1 MMVTRISISILWLT
15 VIHLTLSAMVAQDR
29 VMEMIHQAQHQLP
42 NVSNLQS
49 ELLVFEN
56 RQVFELALPLS
67 LQFGVLHVT
76 DSTSRD
82 MSLPKWQA
90 MLRALGG
97 DREILKRFAQL
108 RPSFNEL
115 EIQVSQQQDGQQEI
129 YQIFD
134 RLAEIETSVNN
145 SWSRLWPKL
154 KSSVHVV
161 SNLYDWFDRYQ
172 RNAAVVNERTLR
184 DYAETVHGQDGL
196 TTSQAIEEIH
206 QVVCPLDMAF
216 IHNDDGINL
225 KKSGNKSMVCSGGAF
240 EVLEMALGQVCTKYV
255 SSFRSL

>member
-1 MMVTRISISILWLT
+1 MIANRISVYLLWLT
-15 VIHLTLSAMVAQDR
+15 IIKSTLSAMVAQDR
-29 VMEMIHQAQHQLP
+29 VIEMIQQAQHQLP
-42 NVSNLQS
+42 DVSNLQS
-49 ELLVFEN
+49 ELRVLEN
-56 RQVFELALPLS
+56 RQILDLALPLS

-115 EIQVSQQQDGQQEI
+115 ENQVGQQQDGQQEI
-129 YQIFD
+129 NQIFD
-134 RLAEIETSVNN
+134 QLAEIETSVKN

-154 KSSVHVV
+154 KSSVQVV

-196 TTSQAIEEIH
+196 TTSQAIEAIH
-206 QVVCPLDMAF
+206 KVVCPLDMASTS
-216 IHNDDGINL
+216 DDDDINL
-225 KKSGNKSMVCSGGAF
+225 EKKNKSTTCSSGAF
-240 EVLEMALGQVCTKYV
+240 EVLETALAQVHTKYI
-255 SSFRSL
+255 FIPRTL